1 MISQTAEYALRSAV
15 FLAEHPEGRWTT
27 QQIAELTQVPAGYL
41 AKVMQNLAR
50 VGLVTSQRGV
60 HGGFRLARSPETI
73 SILEVIEAV
82 DPLKRIRECPLHLES
97 HKDRLCP
104 LHERLDQTMA
114 MIEDAFRRSNLA
126 ELLVRPTFP
135 VPS

>member
-1 MISQTAEYALRSAV
+1 MISQTAEYALRAAV
-15 FLAEHPEGRWTT
+15 FLAEHGEHRWTT

-50 VGLVTSQRGV
+50 AGLVESQRGV
-60 HGGFRLARSPETI
+60 HGGFNLLRSPEEI
-73 SILEVIEAV
+73 SILEVLEAV
-82 DPLKRIRECPLHLES
+82 DPPQRIRECPLHLKS

-104 LHERLDQTMA
+104 LHERLDETMA
-114 MIEDAFRRSNLA
+114 MIEDAFRRSTLA

-135 VPS
+135 TTS